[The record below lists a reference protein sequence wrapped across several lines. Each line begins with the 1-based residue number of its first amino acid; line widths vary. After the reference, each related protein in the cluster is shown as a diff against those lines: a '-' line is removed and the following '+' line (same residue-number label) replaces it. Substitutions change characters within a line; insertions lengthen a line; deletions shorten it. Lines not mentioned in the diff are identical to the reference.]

1 LHEVGIRWGFVMP
14 EQKQIEQVP
23 LLLALNEQ
31 VVQPGEFSL
40 RGAVST
46 IGREPGCDVVVQ
58 RREVSRLHARIERQ
72 GLRYLL
78 IDAGSANGT
87 YVNGRRLAEP
97 HALQSEDLIGLG
109 SGPSLLK
116 FVDPLDTYVPA
127 RGLRYDDQLMV
138 FMLDGRALE
147 ITPGQARLLLLL
159 YRNAGRL
166 CTRDECALQIW
177 GQPYE
182 AAQHAAA
189 LDMLVAGL
197 RARIRQVNPDLDP
210 IKTRRGLGYIL
221 EQ

>member
-1 LHEVGIRWGFVMP
+1 MP
-14 EQKQIEQVP
+14 DQQQTEQAA

-31 VVQPGEFSL
+31 VVSPSEFVL

-46 IGREPGCDVVVQ
+46 IGREPSCDVVVQ

-78 IDAGSANGT
+78 FDADSANGT
-87 YVNGRRLAEP
+87 YVNGRRLSEP
-97 HALQSEDLIGLG
+97 HALETEDLIGLG

-116 FVDPLDTYVPA
+116 FIDPLDTYVPV

-138 FMLDGRALE
+138 FLIDGRALE
-147 ITPGQARLLLLL
+147 LTPGQARLLLLL
-159 YRNAGRL
+159 YRNVGRL
-166 CTRDECALQIW
+166 CTRDECAQQIW

-197 RARIRQVNPDLDP
+197 RARIRQAGSDLDM
-210 IKTRRGLGYIL
+210 IKTRRGLGYVL

>member
-1 LHEVGIRWGFVMP
+1 MP
-14 EQKQIEQVP
+14 EQQQKEQVA

-31 VVQPGEFSL
+31 AVQPTEFSL

-46 IGREPGCDVVVQ
+46 IGRETGCDVVVQ

-72 GLRYLL
+72 GLRYVL

-87 YVNGRRLAEP
+87 YVNGRRLTEAHP
-97 HALQSEDLIGLG
+97 LQTEDLIGLG

-116 FVDPLDTYVPA
+116 FVDPLDTYVPS
-127 RGLRYDDQLMV
+127 RGLRYDDQMMV
-138 FMLDGRALE
+138 FLLDGRALDL
-147 ITPGQARLLLLL
+147 TPGQSRLLLLL

-166 CTRDECALQIW
+166 CTRDECALHIW

-182 AAQHAAA
+182 TAQHAAA

-197 RARIRQVNPDLDP
+197 RARIRQADTDSDL
-210 IKTRRGLGYIL
+210 IKTRRGLGYML

>member
-1 LHEVGIRWGFVMP
+1 MP
-14 EQKQIEQVP
+14 EQQQAEQVA

-31 VVQPGEFSL
+31 VVRPSEFSL
-40 RGAVST
+40 RGDIST
-46 IGREPGCDVVVQ
+46 IGREISCDIVVQ
-58 RREVSRLHARIERQ
+58 RRETSRRHARVERQ
-72 GLRYLL
+72 GLRYVL
-78 IDAGSANGT
+78 IDEGSANGT
-87 YVNGRRLAEP
+87 YVNGRRLTEP
-97 HALQSEDLIGLG
+97 HLLDNEDLIGLG
-109 SGPSLLK
+109 STMSLLK

-138 FMLDGRALE
+138 FLLDGRALE
-147 ITPGQARLLLLL
+147 LTPGQARLLLLL
-159 YRNAGRL
+159 YRNVGRL

-197 RARIRQVNPDLDP
+197 RARMRQIDESLDM
-210 IKTRRGLGYIL
+210 IKTRRGLGYVL

>member
-1 LHEVGIRWGFVMP
+1 MP
-14 EQKQIEQVP
+14 EQLYMEQVA

-31 VVQPGEFSL
+31 IVSPAEFSL
-40 RGAVST
+40 RGVVST

-72 GLRYLL
+72 GLRYVLT
-78 IDAGSANGT
+78 DADSANGT
-87 YVNGRRLAEP
+87 YVNGRRLTEP
-97 HALQSEDLIGLG
+97 HWLENEDLIGLG

-116 FVDPLDTYVPA
+116 FVDPLDTYVPS

-138 FMLDGRALE
+138 FLLDGRALE
-147 ITPGQARLLLLL
+147 LTPGQAKLLLLL
-159 YRNAGRL
+159 YRNSGRL
-166 CTRDECALQIW
+166 CTRDECAQQIW

-197 RARIRQVNPDLDP
+197 RARIRQANPDLDLL
-210 IKTRRGLGYIL
+210 KTRRGLGYVL

>member
-1 LHEVGIRWGFVMP
+1 MP
-14 EQKQIEQVP
+14 EQQQAEQVA

-31 VVQPGEFSL
+31 VVRPSEFSL
-40 RGAVST
+40 RGAVSS
-46 IGREPGCDVVVQ
+46 IGRESSCDVVVQ
-58 RREVSRLHARIERQ
+58 RREVSRQHARVERQ

-78 IDAGSANGT
+78 IDENSANGT
-87 YVNGRRLAEP
+87 YVNGRRLSEP
-97 HALQSEDLIGLG
+97 HLLDNEDLIGLG
-109 SGPSLLK
+109 SGTSLLK

-147 ITPGQARLLLLL
+147 LTPGQARLLLLL
-159 YRNAGRL
+159 YRNVGRL

-197 RARIRQVNPDLDP
+197 RARIRQVDNDLDP
-210 IKTRRGLGYIL
+210 IKTRRGLGYVL

>member
-1 LHEVGIRWGFVMP
+1 MA
-14 EQKQIEQVP
+14 EQKQGEQVP

-31 VVQPGEFSL
+31 AVKPGEFAL

-72 GLRYLL
+72 GVRYLL

-116 FVDPLDTYVPA
+116 F
-127 RGLRYDDQLMV
+127 GLRYDDQLMV

-210 IKTRRGLGYIL
+210 IKTRRGLGYML

>member
-1 LHEVGIRWGFVMP
+1 MP
-14 EQKQIEQVP
+14 EQQHVEQVA

-31 VVQPGEFSL
+31 LVRPAEFSL

-46 IGREPGCDVVVQ
+46 IGRESSCDVVIQ

-72 GLRYLL
+72 GPRYLL
-78 IDAGSANGT
+78 IDEGSANGT
-87 YVNGRRLAEP
+87 YVNGRRLTEP
-97 HALQSEDLIGLG
+97 HPLQSEDLIGLG

-116 FVDPLDTYVPA
+116 FVDPLDTYVPS

-138 FMLDGRALE
+138 FLLDGRALDL
-147 ITPGQARLLLLL
+147 TPGQSRLLLLL

-182 AAQHAAA
+182 TAQHAAA

-197 RARIRQVNPDLDP
+197 RARIRQINEDLDL
-210 IKTRRGLGYIL
+210 IKTRRGLGYVL

>member
-1 LHEVGIRWGFVMP
+1 MP
-14 EQKQIEQVP
+14 EQQQAEQVA

-31 VVQPGEFSL
+31 VVRPSEFSL

-46 IGREPGCDVVVQ
+46 IGRESSCDVVVQ
-58 RREVSRLHARIERQ
+58 RREVSRRHARVERQ

-78 IDAGSANGT
+78 IDEKSANGT
-87 YVNGRRLAEP
+87 YVNGRRLSEP
-97 HALQSEDLIGLG
+97 HPLDNEDLIGLG
-109 SGPSLLK
+109 SGTSLLK
-116 FVDPLDTYVPA
+116 FVDPLDTYVPV

-138 FMLDGRALE
+138 FMLDGRAIEL
-147 ITPGQARLLLLL
+147 TPGQARLLLLL
-159 YRNAGRL
+159 YRNVGRL

-197 RARIRQVNPDLDP
+197 RARIRQIDNDLDP
-210 IKTRRGLGYIL
+210 IKTRRGLGYVL

>member
-1 LHEVGIRWGFVMP
+1 MP
-14 EQKQIEQVP
+14 EQQQAEQVA

-31 VVQPGEFSL
+31 VVRPSEFSL
-40 RGAVST
+40 RGAVSS
-46 IGREPGCDVVVQ
+46 IGRESSCDVVVQ
-58 RREVSRLHARIERQ
+58 RREVSRRHARVERQ

-78 IDAGSANGT
+78 IDENSANGT
-87 YVNGRRLAEP
+87 YVNGRRLSEP
-97 HALQSEDLIGLG
+97 HLLDNEDLIGLG
-109 SGPSLLK
+109 SGTSLLK

-147 ITPGQARLLLLL
+147 LTPGQARLLLLL
-159 YRNAGRL
+159 YRNVGRL

-189 LDMLVAGL
+189 LDMLIAGL
-197 RARIRQVNPDLDP
+197 RARIRQVDDAIDP
-210 IKTRRGLGYIL
+210 IKTRRGLGYVL
-221 EQ
+221 EL

>member
-1 LHEVGIRWGFVMP
+1 MP
-14 EQKQIEQVP
+14 EQQQIEQVA

-31 VVQPGEFSL
+31 AVRPTEFSL

-46 IGREPGCDVVVQ
+46 IGREVGCDVVVQ
-58 RREVSRLHARIERQ
+58 RREVSRLHARVERQ
-72 GLRYLL
+72 GLRYILV
-78 IDAGSANGT
+78 DTGSANGT
-87 YVNGRRLAEP
+87 YVNGRRLTEP
-97 HALQSEDLIGLG
+97 HPLQNDDQIGLG

-116 FVDPLDTYVPA
+116 FIDPLDTYVPS

-138 FMLDGRALE
+138 FLLDGRALE
-147 ITPGQARLLLLL
+147 LTPGQARLLLLL
-159 YRNAGRL
+159 YRSAGRL
-166 CTRDECALQIW
+166 CTRDECAQHIW

-197 RARIRQVNPDLDP
+197 RARIRQTDSDLDL
-210 IKTRRGLGYIL
+210 IKTRRGLGYVL